1 MAGPSDSTAE
11 GTEEVL
17 SDETMLSQADALT
30 LGKAGWHSDISGRND

>member
-17 SDETMLSQADALT
+17 RDETALSQSDALT
-30 LGKAGWHSDISGRND
+30 LGKAG